1 MKDFCKD
8 FTNADPEEAN
18 EVVKSD
24 KSVGQQKHLVLLL
37 QVDKLTLLGR
47 LKREEA
53 FSTSVL

>member
-8 FTNADPEEAN
+8 FTNADPKEAN

-37 QVDKLTLLGR
+37 QVDTLTLLGR

>member
-1 MKDFCKD
+1 MKDFWKV
-8 FTNADPEEAN
+8 FTNAGLKEAN

-47 LKREEA
+47 LKRNEA